1 MLPTEPPKPTKKE
14 IWIENRIEEL
24 CDIDQ
29 LINFTWFEDCID
41 WDKVVQHLE
50 PIAEE
55 DYEEYIGELQ
65 ISAWEDRQRWDD

>member
-41 WDKVVQHLE
+41 WDKVIQHLE

-55 DYEEYIGELQ
+55 HYEEYIGELQ